1 MKQETI
7 EEPAIQIPI
16 RATVNVLICG
26 GGTAGCVAAL
36 AAARQGATVF
46 LVESMPFMG
55 GAHTAAQINGI
66 GGWQYELDRR
76 PLIDGIPLEIM
87 RRLAALGAA
96 PEKHVSSLSAPRSS
110 APDYT
115 DGGLG
120 CYWININPEYTK
132 VLYDRLMKEAGI
144 DVLLHASVVK
154 PILDK
159 GVVHGA
165 FIESASGREA
175 ILADVVIDCTGDGD
189 FATRAG
195 ATFSIGRPED
205 GACQPMSQLFTLGEC
220 RPPNFWYGD
229 EDQDPEPNP
238 LIRNRFRQSIA
249 LARERGE
256 IVLNPNDIL
265 CAATPVHSGCDSV
278 RTVNFTRIQRKLP
291 TEAKSFTEA
300 LMEGREQVMEAL
312 QFMRSYVPGCEKTFL
327 VSTAPMIGIRESR
340 RILGDYLLT
349 GDDVQAGRDFEDGIA
364 RGIYLLDIHNPTE
377 YGKRSQL
384 IMLKQPY
391 TIPYRSL
398 LPKGIENLLI
408 AGRCISGDHIALASY
423 RVQSHAMAIGEAAGT
438 AAGLAAK
445 QGVSP
450 RKLSPSLLRSTLRSA
465 GANIGPMKSE

>member
-1 MKQETI
+1 MKQESI
-7 EEPAIQIPI
+7 EEPASRIPV

-36 AAARQGATVF
+36 AAARQGAKVL

-55 GAHTAAQINGI
+55 GAGTAAQINGI
-66 GGWQYELDRR
+66 GGWQYELDSR
-76 PLIDGIPLEIM
+76 PLIDGIPMEIM

-96 PEKHVSSLSAPRSS
+96 PGKFVDTLSKPRTT

-132 VLYDRLMKEAGI
+132 VLYDRMMKEAGI
-144 DVLLHASVVK
+144 EVLLHASAVK
-154 PILDK
+154 PILDD
-159 GVVHGA
+159 GSVLGA

-175 ILADVVIDCTGDGD
+175 VLADVVIDCTGDGD
-189 FATRAG
+189 FAARAG
-195 ATFSIGRPED
+195 ASFSIGRPGD

-220 RPPNFWYGD
+220 RPPAFWYGD
-229 EDQDPEPNP
+229 DAKDPEPNP

-265 CAATPVHSGCDSV
+265 CAATPVHAACDSV

-291 TEAKSFTEA
+291 TDARQLTDA
-300 LMEGREQVMEAL
+300 LMEGREQVMEAV
-312 QFMRSYVPGCEKTFL
+312 QFMRSHVPGCEKTFL
-327 VSTAPMIGIRESR
+327 ISTAPMIGIRESR
-340 RILGDYLLT
+340 RILGDAVLT
-349 GDDVQAGRDFEDGIA
+349 GDDVLAGRDFEDGIA

-377 YGKRSQL
+377 SGKRSQL
-384 IMLKQPY
+384 VMLKQPY
-391 TIPYRSL
+391 TIPYRAL
-398 LPKGIENLLI
+398 LPRGIENLLV

-438 AAGLAAK
+438 AAGLASK
-445 QGVSP
+445 QGVTP
-450 RKLSPSLLRSTLRSA
+450 RKLSSALLRTTLKSA
-465 GANIGPMKSE
+465 GANIGPLGAE

>member
-1 MKQETI
+1 MKIETV
-7 EEPAIQIPI
+7 EEPASRIPV

-46 LVESMPFMG
+46 LVEAMPFMG

-87 RRLAALGAA
+87 RRLAALGGA
-96 PEKHVSSLSAPRSS
+96 PEKLVSSLSTPRSS
-110 APDYT
+110 PPDYT

-132 VLYDRLMKEAGI
+132 ILYDRLMKDARV
-144 DVLLHASVVK
+144 DVLLHASAVK
-154 PILDK
+154 PILDN
-159 GVVHGA
+159 GSVLGA

-175 ILADVVIDCTGDGD
+175 VLADVVIDCTGDGD
-189 FATRAG
+189 FAARAG
-195 ATFSIGRPED
+195 AAFSIGRPED

-265 CAATPVHSGCDSV
+265 CAATPVHSECDSV
-278 RTVNFTRIQRKLP
+278 RTINFTRIQRKLP
-291 TEAKSFTEA
+291 TDATQFTEA

-312 QFMRSYVPGCEKTFL
+312 QFMRHYVPGCERSFL

-349 GDDVQAGRDFEDGIA
+349 GNDVLAGRDFDDGIA

-377 YGKRSQL
+377 NGKRSQL

-391 TIPYRSL
+391 TIPYRTL
-398 LPKGIENLLI
+398 LPQGIENLLV

-450 RKLSPSLLRSTLRSA
+450 RKLSPALLRATLRSA
-465 GANIGPMKSE
+465 GANIGPLKSE

>member
-1 MKQETI
+1 MKQQSI
-7 EEPAIQIPI
+7 EEPASHIPV

-36 AAARQGATVF
+36 AAARQGAKVF

-55 GAHTAAQINGI
+55 GAGTAAQINGI
-66 GGWQYELDRR
+66 GGWQYELDGR
-76 PLIDGIPLEIM
+76 PLIDGIPMEIM
-87 RRLAALGAA
+87 RRLASLGAA
-96 PEKHVSSLSAPRSS
+96 PEKYVASLSKPRAAGS
-110 APDYT
+110 DYT

-132 VLYDRLMKEAGI
+132 VLYDRMMKEAGI
-144 DVLLHASVVK
+144 EVLLHASAVK
-154 PILDK
+154 PILD
-159 GVVHGA
+159 GITVLGA

-175 ILADVVIDCTGDGD
+175 VLADVVIDCTGDGD
-189 FATRAG
+189 FAARAG
-195 ATFSIGRPED
+195 ASFSIGRPED

-220 RPPNFWYGD
+220 RPPAFWYGD

-265 CAATPVHSGCDSV
+265 CAATPVHAACDSV

-291 TEAKSFTEA
+291 TDARQLTEA
-300 LMEGREQVMEAL
+300 LMEGREQVMEAV
-312 QFMRSYVPGCEKTFL
+312 QFMRNHVPGCEKTFL

-340 RILGDYLLT
+340 RILGDTVLT
-349 GDDVQAGRDFEDGIA
+349 GDDVLAGRDFEDGIA

-377 YGKRSQL
+377 SGKRSQL

-391 TIPYRSL
+391 TIPYRAL
-398 LPKGIENLLI
+398 LPKGIEHLLV

-438 AAGLAAK
+438 AAALATK
-445 QGVSP
+445 HRISP
-450 RKLSPSLLRSTLRSA
+450 RNLSPALLRTTLRSS
-465 GANIGPMKSE
+465 GANIGPLESE